1 MDHSVDDVNRNEL
14 DNLLSA
20 EGNNDDIGNSDAN
33 IASLLQQLL
42 VSTSSLQSSVDNINL
57 QMNEMKDHRIDM
69 QTDIDHLK
77 KVVFNADMHGS
88 LFNKP
93 QHGHDNE
100 AKNEERVQHDGADN
114 DAGNDISN
122 SKLDVGDNANN
133 SNKPVLD
140 KYSLNDDFDA
150 EGYTFV
156 NDDIDDDGNVYNNNE
171 GHSVN
176 SQRFSAAIFG

>member
-1 MDHSVDDVNRNEL
+1 
-14 DNLLSA
+14 
-20 EGNNDDIGNSDAN
+20 
-33 IASLLQQLL
+33 
-42 VSTSSLQSSVDNINL
+42 
-57 QMNEMKDHRIDM
+57 MNEMKDHRIDM

-150 EGYTFV
+150 EGYAFV
-156 NDDIDDDGNVYNNNE
+156 NDDIDDDGNVCNNNE

-176 SQRFSAAIFG
+176 DVDKTVNALRVSFGATNFSNGNDSDKNLFSIDLDAHRIVSLSLIHI